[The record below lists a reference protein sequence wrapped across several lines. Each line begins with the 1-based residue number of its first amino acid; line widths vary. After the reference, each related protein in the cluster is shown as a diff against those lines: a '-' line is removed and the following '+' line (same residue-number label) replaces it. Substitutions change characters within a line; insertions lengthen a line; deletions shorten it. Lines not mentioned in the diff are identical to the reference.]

1 MGKETNDILN
11 HPNRFTYLSG
21 YPLNIPITDIPLTML
36 YILQHLGDPGSY
48 LPFNK

>member
-1 MGKETNDILN
+1 LGKETHYVLN

-21 YPLNIPITDIPLTML
+21 DPLNIHIPDIPLTML
-36 YILQHLGDPGSY
+36 HILQHLGNPGSY